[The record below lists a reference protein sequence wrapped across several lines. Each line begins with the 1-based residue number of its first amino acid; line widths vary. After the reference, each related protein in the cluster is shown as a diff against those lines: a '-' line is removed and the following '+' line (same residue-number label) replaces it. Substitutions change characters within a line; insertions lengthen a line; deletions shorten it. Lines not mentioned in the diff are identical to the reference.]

1 MITLAKK
8 PTQSRKAT
16 TNQILNILKG
26 GGYNFRLNVLTDN
39 IDVNGERIS
48 DIQWAAIRNLARNKG
63 INNMKHVEDVVLEE
77 ASTHAYHPIQD
88 YLQHQSGWD
97 GTPYIERFCTYV
109 QDTDGTFPWLFEKFL
124 IGAVSKAFDGWAQ
137 NPMLV
142 LDGPQNLG
150 KSELA
155 SWLCPDQL
163 RKHHFIESA
172 IRPEEKDDKIN
183 LTNIWLWEVMELGL
197 TTRKADRE
205 ALKGFLT
212 TKQVTVRKP
221 YGREPIVKPA
231 LASFIGTINNEIG
244 FLTDPSG
251 NRRFRPVKLTHINWA
266 YKLDFYQGDLWAEAY
281 YKYLEGETYKLTRAE
296 LQELDPVRERYELT
310 DPIEELLLKHFIID
324 KDKDQWWLSSL
335 DILYHLG
342 VTKDVLSQWTSHSN
356 MIKLGIAASKL
367 GLESERRRVT
377 GGQQQRGY
385 LGIKIK

>member
-1 MITLAKK
+1 MITLAK
-8 PTQSRKAT
+8 QSEPRVT
-16 TNQILNILKG
+16 TASIIKILQHKG
-26 GGYNFRLNVLTDN
+26 YSFRMNVLTDR
-39 IDVNGERIS
+39 IDVNGYPIS
-48 DIQWAAIRNLARNKG
+48 DKEWSIIRNIARDRG
-63 INNMKHVEDVVLEE
+63 IGNMKQVEDAVVQE
-77 ASTHAYHPIQD
+77 AAEHEYHPVKE
-88 YLQHQSGWD
+88 YLQQQAGWD
-97 GTPYIERFCTYV
+97 GTPFISNFCTYV

-124 IGAVSKAFDGWAQ
+124 IGAVHKAFDSAAQ

-155 SWLCPDQL
+155 SWLCPDAL

-205 ALKGFLT
+205 ALKAFIS

-221 YGREPIVKPA
+221 YGKEPMIKPA

-251 NRRFRPVKLTHINWA
+251 HRRFRPVKLTHINWA

-281 YKYLEGETYKLTRAE
+281 AKYLMGDTYKMNRTE
-296 LQELDPVRERYELT
+296 LHQLDGVRERYELT
-310 DPIEELLLKHFIID
+310 DPMEELLLKHFTID
-324 KDKDQWWLSSL
+324 TNKDQWWLSSL

-356 MIKLGIAASKL
+356 MIKLGIACSKL
-367 GLESERRRVT
+367 GLEGKRIRV
-377 GGQQQRGY
+377 GGQLQRGY
-385 LGIKIK
+385 NGIKIK